1 MFQAFQ
7 SSTKKL
13 NSLNTD
19 RKGIKYTHS
28 TAHDGAAQV
37 FRTNRGSANE
47 IALGKTGANKHL
59 TRLEG
64 NIYI

>member
-19 RKGIKYTHS
+19 RKGIKYTPS
-28 TAHDGAAQV
+28 TAHDEAARV
-37 FRTNRGSANE
+37 FWTNRGIANE